1 MFPDRYPADPTVVPG
16 GVAFDRS
23 PGFGGTSRPASTAS
37 EAAPAAPAG
46 AVTAS
51 EPAARPPWL
60 PQEGAVGGPDG
71 DRLAGDAAGHL
82 GFLSWISDQLGV
94 PDPVHEYFG
103 PVVGRWSDMHEQA
116 EHWRAAARR
125 VEELSEEV
133 AGPLGGL
140 DEAWTGDDADSFV
153 EHVQE
158 VTRAANAMA
167 DTMTAVA
174 DALDVTADAIRQLVR
189 DMVEVLAGSADSVS
203 EALTLPVAGEER
215 ARDHL
220 ATMRE
225 PLLEL
230 FEAVREVLRAL
241 VGLCSGLGG
250 DTVFSD
256 LRMAHVFPEDDWS
269 FDVPSVPGGGGP
281 GGVDVAGA
289 GTGGGAPG
297 GGGGAGGVPSGGGGP
312 GAGSAGAAP
321 ESEQPVR
328 AGGTSGVAAAPGDA
342 VAGQQGASTGQA
354 TQGGRGMGGGA
365 MMGGGMMGGG
375 AQQNQGDQERKNQ
388 SRIMSDASEL
398 FGEPEATVAPVIG
411 EDG

>member
-1 MFPDRYPADPTVVPG
+1 MFPDRYSADRAGTPDGPAF
-16 GVAFDRS
+16 ARS
-23 PGFGGTSRPASTAS
+23 PGIGDTR
-37 EAAPAAPAG
+37 APG
-46 AVTAS
+46 D
-51 EPAARPPWL
+51 RPPWL
-60 PQEGAVGGPDG
+60 PEEAAVGGPDG

-116 EHWRAAARR
+116 EHWRVAARR
-125 VEELSEEV
+125 VEELAEEA

-140 DEAWTGDDADSFV
+140 DEAWTGEDADSFV

-158 VTRAANAMA
+158 VVRAANAMA
-167 DTMTAVA
+167 DTMIAVA

-203 EALTLPVAGEER
+203 EALTVPVAGEER

-220 ATMRE
+220 VTMRE

-256 LRMAHVFPEDDWS
+256 LRMAHVFPEDDWT
-269 FDVPSVPGGGGP
+269 FDVPSGPGGGAP
-281 GGVDVAGA
+281 GAVDVAGA
-289 GTGGGAPG
+289 GAGGGGGAPG
-297 GGGGAGGVPSGGGGP
+297 GGGGGVPSGGGGP
-312 GAGSAGAAP
+312 GAGSVGAAP
-321 ESEQPVR
+321 ESDRPVH
-328 AGGTSGVAAAPGDA
+328 
-342 VAGQQGASTGQA
+342 
-354 TQGGRGMGGGA
+354 
-365 MMGGGMMGGG
+365 
-375 AQQNQGDQERKNQ
+375 
-388 SRIMSDASEL
+388 
-398 FGEPEATVAPVIG
+398 
-411 EDG
+411 